1 MSNKTKTINSII
13 SSVNDTMYYMNNP
26 VQENLKL
33 INNLN
38 QQLTNRTCD
47 FFSDDYFDKIKEIV
61 SLRNNLKKKKNPLTH
76 STSFKKKKTEFA
88 NNILSKS
95 NSVLNLKNKS
105 LPSLNNIKTNNMN
118 DIFFCPKCP
127 HCLKKNDND
136 ALKKYLFNLKE
147 AKNILIKGC
156 SYIIENASIDQIN
169 NIFNFS
175 DPDLILLSEEEEE
188 KKNKFEKEKK
198 IFDFR
203 EFLKNYQNDN
213 NFFPLKRE
221 IYLLLSNY
229 LNLLLDGNL
238 NIETIIPKHIMDKF
252 NDKLI
257 AKGQLFDFKSDKLIF
272 DPDVES
278 LIDGKT
284 KETITQLFKK
294 SFLKPLIEEKKEN
307 KENYIKSS
315 KKYLILFFIFLQE
328 LGEISIEF
336 KEKSNLLYK
345 LFINFFVEQDKKWI
359 LTINKMKEKLNL
371 YKNISKIILSQ
382 KNKNIE
388 SIESL
393 TTILYTNKLTK
404 ENLDN
409 HKETINKLLSMIN
422 EKREEVY
429 QLEAKVSILKHELN
443 FWLEDFEEIKLDK
456 NLRLKK
462 EKLNIEEMRKNVFD
476 ELKHKNVSSKIR
488 SLVLNSD
495 ILLTLSGQRNYFYD
509 TKKFYINETRRITEL
524 LNHQQMRKKFYKNL
538 LKKHSI
544 NYENEK
550 RELKQ
555 NIDFLKAKMDVS
567 KNDILI
573 QTDID
578 YYKFN
583 KLIKNNNIIIMN
595 KRLTSSKLINIVEK
609 INYNTKFIQPLGKQS
624 LLNLIPDLYRSKAK
638 DNIIKENENLPKIN
652 FDEFFLLFMKEKF
665 KLQKI
670 VKKNAEKTIKAVL
683 LYEKED
689 QRIFLFKRFLGLH
702 NKDKVIREV
711 FDIYLILLQ
720 NLPISF
726 DKLFYETNYLSFIMD
741 TNFCFE
747 CIHAC
752 LNFYQIL
759 NKVSDIII
767 IHSTVY
773 EQSSKNII
781 TLSGDKKRDY
791 FYLLRLNEKSIIFFN
806 KLINDLKQN
815 IREKDIEPIITYLH
829 NSNLIFKLSRDDCY
843 NILKRNFKIND
854 NNTIDLDSFLEFFVN
869 KLTYKIQIYDFCDII
884 FNAIQF
890 IFDGITKKCKK
901 IFTEIRLGSGI
912 IFYKDFEKIIFKL
925 IRNGEIKWKISNYF
939 NEACGADTR
948 DYISQE
954 EFISFV
960 MNNNDIL
967 SFIIQQNDSDIFP
980 SSEQI
985 QSKTTSSSF
994 SYSHFTRKS
1003 SSKTQLESVFET
1015 NEDNNF

>member
-1 MSNKTKTINSII
+1 
-13 SSVNDTMYYMNNP
+13 
-26 VQENLKL
+26 
-33 INNLN
+33 
-38 QQLTNRTCD
+38 
-47 FFSDDYFDKIKEIV
+47 
-61 SLRNNLKKKKNPLTH
+61 
-76 STSFKKKKTEFA
+76 
-88 NNILSKS
+88 
-95 NSVLNLKNKS
+95 
-105 LPSLNNIKTNNMN
+105 
-118 DIFFCPKCP
+118 
-127 HCLKKNDND
+127 
-136 ALKKYLFNLKE
+136 
-147 AKNILIKGC
+147 
-156 SYIIENASIDQIN
+156 
-169 NIFNFS
+169 
-175 DPDLILLSEEEEE
+175 
-188 KKNKFEKEKK
+188 
-198 IFDFR
+198 
-203 EFLKNYQNDN
+203 
-213 NFFPLKRE
+213 
-221 IYLLLSNY
+221 
-229 LNLLLDGNL
+229 
-238 NIETIIPKHIMDKF
+238 
-252 NDKLI
+252 
-257 AKGQLFDFKSDKLIF
+257 
-272 DPDVES
+272 
-278 LIDGKT
+278 
-284 KETITQLFKK
+284 
-294 SFLKPLIEEKKEN
+294 
-307 KENYIKSS
+307 
-315 KKYLILFFIFLQE
+315 
-328 LGEISIEF
+328 
-336 KEKSNLLYK
+336 
-345 LFINFFVEQDKKWI
+345 
-359 LTINKMKEKLNL
+359 MKEKLNL

-409 HKETINKLLSMIN
+409 HKATINKLLSIVN

-443 FWLEDFEEIKLDK
+443 FWIEDFEEIKLDK

-578 YYKFN
+578 YFKFN

-609 INYNTKFIQPLGKQS
+609 INYNTKFIQPIGKQS

-652 FDEFFLLFMKEKF
+652 FDKFFLLFMKEKF

-747 CIHAC
+747 RIHAC

-890 IFDGITKKCKK
+890 IFDGIIKKCKK